1 MNKIVK
7 IITLSCFLATTAV
20 SCIQDEAPNAEC
32 DIITCTISPDS
43 ILLATPV
50 VENEKVTIRI
60 KAGEDISALAP
71 VFTITEGAKISP
83 ASGSTQDFLNA
94 KDHTVNYTVTSE
106 DGEWSKI
113 YPVRISQKEVPSSFA
128 FNTPKL
134 DSQQKYYEINE
145 SDEYDEIVMTWAT
158 GNPGFVVS
166 GVAEKT
172 AQDKYGV
179 NDYKPHVWEFFP
191 SIPVFGENNEVE
203 YVKLETK
210 STGTFGKMVG
220 MPIAAGNIFQG
231 YFDLSMAISNPR
243 GATKFGEPY
252 RYEPHYFSGK
262 YRYKAGKVMTDS
274 KSNVIEGAKDTFSIY
289 ALFFDTELDKN
300 NNGQIEEN
308 ERIDYITGHI
318 HQQNFKDPYL
328 ISVAMVEDTDETSE
342 WKEFRV
348 AFKPSEGRQ
357 VDPERLAKG
366 KYKVGIVISS
376 SIDGDVF
383 KGAVGS
389 RLDVKDLKL
398 EH

>member
-7 IITLSCFLATTAV
+7 IFTLSCLLATSAV

-43 ILLATPV
+43 ILLAVPV

-60 KAGEDISALAP
+60 KPGEDISNLAP
-71 VFTITEGAKISP
+71 VFTITEGATITP
-83 ASGSTQDFLNA
+83 DNGSAHDFLNA
-94 KDHTVNYTVTSE
+94 PNHTVNYTVTSE
-106 DGEWSKI
+106 DGEWSKV
-113 YPVRISQKEVPSSFA
+113 YPVRISQKEIPSTFS

-134 DSQQKYYEINE
+134 DSQLKYYEINE
-145 SDEYDEIVMTWAT
+145 TDEYDEIVMTWAA
-158 GNPGFVVS
+158 GNPGYVIS
-166 GVAEKT
+166 GVAEKE
-172 AQDKYGV
+172 AQLKYGP
-179 NDYKPHVWEFFP
+179 NDYKEHVWEYFP
-191 SIPVFGENNEVE
+191 TTPVWNENNEVE
-203 YVKLETK
+203 YVRLETK

-252 RYEPHYFSGK
+252 RYDPKFFSGK
-262 YRYKAGKVMTDS
+262 YRYKAGEVMTDS
-274 KSNVIEGAKDTFSIY
+274 KGNVLSGEKDTFSIY

-300 NNGQIEEN
+300 NDGTIQED

-328 ISVAMVEDTDETSE
+328 VSVAMVEDTDETSE

-348 AFKPSEGRQ
+348 PFKSEGLQ
-357 VDPERLAKG
+357 VDPDRLAKG

-383 KGAVGS
+383 RGAVGS
-389 RLDVKDLKL
+389 CLDVKDLKL